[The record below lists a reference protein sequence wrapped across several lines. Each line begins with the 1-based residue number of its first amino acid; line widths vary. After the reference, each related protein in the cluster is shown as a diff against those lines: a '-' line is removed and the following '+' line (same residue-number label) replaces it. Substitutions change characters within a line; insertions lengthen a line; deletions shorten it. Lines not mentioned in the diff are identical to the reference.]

1 MSFLFLDP
9 ILPKDMNVAL
19 RIFIYVMVM
28 LHAFA
33 LIYWFYLL
41 IRSSQM
47 TPAEKLKMQMEAR
60 LFLFYENYM
69 AVFGKLNYQEINMKR
84 KWLKNKV

>member
-60 LFLFYENYM
+60 LSRDKYEKEM
-69 AVFGKLNYQEINMKR
+69 AEKQGLVHEKTSKAKIQ
-84 KWLKNKV
+84 